1 MSAVL
6 ALPQVK
12 NFLKI
17 LAKGKEQGQEQGKEH
32 DVNAHAVAEKGEPSK
47 KPWDEDIPELSSPSY
62 SPHTSFSYSSD
73 SSSSSNPRRRIHALP
88 LQAVTMDNDSEGSTF
103 PGPSSSVEYAGI
115 FQPDQGAQQSL
126 LYSVRVWYT
135 NAKRAQN
142 VPESIQQGLEWSKT
156 GLQTVVKSQ
165 ILQQIKSSKLAT
177 FGFHWWE
184 SSQPWVKWPVSIFIP
199 WFLLVSLS
207 YGISASKDL
216 LPLWVIGPLLTG
228 LALKASIQL
237 FESYRQWLVDSN
249 LTQSI
254 TFVTEGVKTGEL
266 PRQVVEAL
274 ASRFE
279 EVRINGVKKKE
290 ELEIFFRSGEYKRS
304 LRKHADKKLFE
315 VQEAF
320 IDKYEDWRL
329 VYLYLERKMKNII

>member
-1 MSAVL
+1 ML
-6 ALPQVK
+6 
-12 NFLKI
+12 I
-17 LAKGKEQGQEQGKEH
+17 LQNQH
-32 DVNAHAVAEKGEPSK
+32 CLV
-47 KPWDEDIPELSSPSY
+47 
-62 SPHTSFSYSSD
+62 
-73 SSSSSNPRRRIHALP
+73 HALP
-88 LQAVTMDNDSEGSTF
+88 LQAVTMDNDSEGSTS

-156 GLQTVVKSQ
+156 GLQTVVKSH

-254 TFVTEGVKTGEL
+254 TFVIEGVKTGEL

-290 ELEIFFRSGEYKRS
+290 ELEIFFRSDEYKRS